1 MATLNFEKLALA
13 SIILDGVKVGVK
25 TILKRKGEAVM
36 ANGVRLPLEN
46 IRAIGRGFVYEPP
59 VKASGKT
66 SSKPAATKP
75 AATVPAKAPAMA
87 PANAG
92 GALGRGAPVTAEEL
106 QRPGK
111 HVTTK
116 DGERLAVELV
126 LPKKGIVKLAGNIRI
141 EMANIIR
148 KGKGLFEV
156 DVTDVTPAST
166 KPAATKPASAK
177 PAANKTETKPATT
190 AHHGH
195 APVDIHTLRNVRVKV
210 GGRFQTIEK
219 LFPSKGQVKTV
230 EGTRLEVAHIH
241 QKGTKFFYTAVEEM
255 KPVAAK
261 PEVKAAPA
269 KPEPKAGGIRRREE
283 TVDVSKPAGKT
294 ASAKAPA
301 EKAHKV
307 KPIEALTADKT
318 EEVRLFL
325 NEFLKTEI
333 GKHFDLKFITS
344 HAMFNDRFTSV
355 TFSFGIGSMPPKEM
369 ARIMAELEAEHEA
382 DTDLLNG
389 SADDEDDSD
398 DEEEEE
404 ENEET
409 EEDDEDFDDSQLD
422 GSGNGA
428 DDEEETEEDD
438 EDDEEETEEDEEE
451 ETEEDEEEE
460 TEEEDDADD
469 AEENDEFEEDDAD
482 DSEEEESD
490 IDAQVDKGVAALE
503 KKFGK
508 HSSFRAYAENYLLSE
523 AVESA
528 FGDEMEIGVTKL
540 EVPGKGVY
548 VLVGLHDDGEV
559 VLMNLKNQK
568 LRKAT
573 ISAVAGMEEA

>member
-219 LFPSKGQVKTV
+219 LFPSKGQVKTA

-255 KPVAAK
+255 KPAVVAK
-261 PEVKAAPA
+261 PEVKPAAA
-269 KPEPKAGGIRRREE
+269 KPEHKAGGIRRREE
-283 TVDVSKPAGKT
+283 PVDVSKPAGKT
-294 ASAKAPA
+294 VTEKAPA
-301 EKAHKV
+301 GKVHKV

-333 GKHFDLKFITS
+333 AKHFDLKLITS
-344 HAMFNDRFTSV
+344 HAMFNDNFTSV
-355 TFSFGIGSMPPKEM
+355 TLSFGIGSLTAKQM
-369 ARIMAELEAEHEA
+369 ARIMADLEAEHES
-382 DTDLLNG
+382 DTSLLNG

-398 DEEEEE
+398 DEEENEEDDSEE
-404 ENEET
+404 E
-409 EEDDEDFDDSQLD
+409 DEDFDNSELD
-422 GSGNGA
+422 GSGNGS
-428 DDEEETEEDD
+428 DDEEEEDEEDEEDEEETEEDD
-438 EDDEEETEEDEEE
+438 AEEDDDSEEESDDEES
-451 ETEEDEEEE
+451 
-460 TEEEDDADD
+460 
-469 AEENDEFEEDDAD
+469 DEFEEDDAD
-482 DSEEEESD
+482 DSEEEEDD
-490 IDAQVDKGVAALE
+490 IEAQVEKGVAALE

-508 HSSFRAYAENYLLSE
+508 HSSFRGYAENYLLSE

-528 FGDEMEIGVTKL
+528 FGDDMEIGVTKL
-540 EVPGKGVY
+540 DVPGKGVY

-559 VLMNLKNQK
+559 VLMSVKNQK
-568 LRKAT
+568 LRKASIT
-573 ISAVAGMEEA
+573 DVARMEEA